1 MANLWGGSVCPIAN
15 LLLLPAAEM
24 EVWSVMEEESIFS
37 PVGLFPPPHGVVWY
51 IPLGS
56 KMFRPLETFENLQV
70 FVLWSLLSDCC
81 SLSVSVHKYFQAVS
95 MWRDKSLVCWQVS
108 QTRELFLG
116 CVVGCPVKELPK
128 LLIQVVLFFPLKN
141 RREPPTL

>member
-1 MANLWGGSVCPIAN
+1 MGWFHVPIAN

-24 EVWSVMEEESIFS
+24 DVWSVMEEESIFS
-37 PVGLFPPPHGVVWY
+37 PVCLFSPHGVVWY
-51 IPLGS
+51 ISLGS
-56 KMFRPLETFENLQV
+56 KMFHPLATFENPQV
-70 FVLWSLLSDCC
+70 FILQSLLSDCC
-81 SLSVSVHKYFQAVS
+81 SLSVPVHKYFQAFS

-128 LLIQVVLFFPLKN
+128 LLIQAVLFFFS
-141 RREPPTL
+141 